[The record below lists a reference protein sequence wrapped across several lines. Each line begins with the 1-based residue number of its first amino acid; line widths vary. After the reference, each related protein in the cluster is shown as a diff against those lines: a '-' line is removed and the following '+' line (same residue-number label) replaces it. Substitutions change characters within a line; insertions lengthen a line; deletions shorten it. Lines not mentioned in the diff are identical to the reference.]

1 LKNKSGV
8 QNPFKKTGRNPKSH
22 MSRTK
27 KNNKMKTY
35 SVISESSMWSIEKLK
50 RKVEIILNEKTKD
63 GYEVVS
69 VAFGLNIW
77 WIPTA
82 YITLSK

>member
-1 LKNKSGV
+1 
-8 QNPFKKTGRNPKSH
+8 
-22 MSRTK
+22 MSKTK

-35 SVISESSMWSIEKLK
+35 SVISESSMWSTAKLK

>member
-1 LKNKSGV
+1 M
-8 QNPFKKTGRNPKSH
+8 KK
-22 MSRTK
+22 
-27 KNNKMKTY
+27 Y
-35 SVISESSMWSIEKLK
+35 SIISESSMWSTAKLK
-50 RKVEIILNEKTKD
+50 QKVEIILNEKIND

-69 VAFGLNIW
+69 VAFGTNIW

>member
-1 LKNKSGV
+1 
-8 QNPFKKTGRNPKSH
+8 
-22 MSRTK
+22 
-27 KNNKMKTY
+27 MKTY
-35 SVISESSMWSIEKLK
+35 SIFSESSMWSTTKLK
-50 RKVEIILNEKTKD
+50 QKVEKILNEKTKE

-69 VAFGLNIW
+69 VAFGVNIW

>member
-1 LKNKSGV
+1 
-8 QNPFKKTGRNPKSH
+8 
-22 MSRTK
+22 
-27 KNNKMKTY
+27 MKTY
-35 SVISESSMWSIEKLK
+35 SVISESSMWSTAKLK
-50 RKVEIILNEKTKD
+50 EKVEKILNEKTKD

-82 YITLSK
+82 YITLRK

>member
-1 LKNKSGV
+1 
-8 QNPFKKTGRNPKSH
+8 
-22 MSRTK
+22 
-27 KNNKMKTY
+27 MKTY
-35 SVISESSMWSIEKLK
+35 SVISESSMWSTEKLK

-69 VAFGLNIW
+69 VAFGLNIR

-82 YITLSK
+82 YIALSK

>member
-1 LKNKSGV
+1 
-8 QNPFKKTGRNPKSH
+8 
-22 MSRTK
+22 
-27 KNNKMKTY
+27 
-35 SVISESSMWSIEKLK
+35 MWSTTKLK
-50 RKVEIILNEKTKD
+50 QKAEKILNEKTKE

-69 VAFGLNIW
+69 VAFGVNIW

>member
-1 LKNKSGV
+1 
-8 QNPFKKTGRNPKSH
+8 
-22 MSRTK
+22 M
-27 KNNKMKTY
+27 
-35 SVISESSMWSIEKLK
+35 SESSMWSTTKLK
-50 RKVEIILNEKTKD
+50 RKVETILNEKTKD
-63 GYEVVS
+63 GYEIVS